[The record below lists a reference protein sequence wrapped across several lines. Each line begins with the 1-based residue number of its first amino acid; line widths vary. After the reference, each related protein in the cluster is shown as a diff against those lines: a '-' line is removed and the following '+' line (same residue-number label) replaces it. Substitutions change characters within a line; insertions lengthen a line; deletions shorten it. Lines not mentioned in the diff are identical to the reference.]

1 MDLLYIGDVKSKYE
15 SISTFSDAS
24 GKDYSLLGGDVG
36 EAVVYSLARNLLF
49 CMNKK
54 LFIANGGDTT
64 PHDLASILKAVATSS
79 GASSAELLAKI
90 AELEAVL
97 ANAGNDNALLA
108 QITNLNAQIESLN
121 NEKTTLGGQLASL
134 RQQLANAQS
143 GSVDAAAFHTQID
156 LLERQ
161 LADKVRIAE
170 ELRVELEKLNASNVR
185 SDDDASRRRDEGVGA
200 KIFLGFIAEGASIN
214 TSDDLIPLNI
224 IYGDTKSFV
233 WENVDAI
240 NQKIVVAY
248 PAGFGE
254 LESINDRNGLDL
266 INSFLTNNAS
276 FPSFANSRNPRR
288 PTTPK
293 ASVALRLICSGLIV
307 E

>member
-1 MDLLYIGDVKSKYE
+1 MTYVYIGEITRIDENLKSY
-15 SISTFSDAS
+15 FSDAN
-24 GKDYSLLGGDVG
+24 GKELVMTGGKVGEVAVYNELRRFYMAVDKELWLALGG
-36 EAVVYSLARNLLF
+36 SL
-49 CMNKK
+49 
-54 LFIANGGDTT
+54 T
-64 PHDLASILKAVATSS
+64 PGAAIEVDAGNIDELKAEIARLKAQLAD
-79 GASSAELLAKI
+79 AS
-90 AELEAVL
+90 
-97 ANAGNDNALLA
+97 NDNALLA

-121 NEKTTLGGQLASL
+121 NEKTTLSGQLASL
-134 RQQLANAQS
+134 RQQLASAQS

-185 SDDDASRRRDEGVGA
+185 SDDDASRNRDEGVGA

-254 LESINDRNGLDL
+254 LEAINDRNGLDL
-266 INSFLTNNAS
+266 INSFDKS
-276 FPSFANSRNPRR
+276 EI
-288 PTTPK
+288 
-293 ASVALRLICSGLIV
+293 SVAGITYYVYTLKHATNINDDILTFS
-307 E
+307 